1 MPQGNGTRVAE
12 SGATSDDFIRN
23 RLDDRDKISEGLQQ
37 VTATGHV
44 AVKIQ
49 GIASWNR
56 RLIVSGAKDGGTVG
70 LDPCA
75 YWYSSKASRSRDYT
89 EVKDIC

>member
-37 VTATGHV
+37 VTATGNV

-70 LDPCA
+70 A